1 MGCSQRQQRSWVET
15 ASRLREV
22 RRACSLFLDRWAI
35 GHLLSE
41 EMEARA
47 DEALNDFANRDW
59 SMLYRGSVL
68 DD

>member
-1 MGCSQRQQRSWVET
+1 VET